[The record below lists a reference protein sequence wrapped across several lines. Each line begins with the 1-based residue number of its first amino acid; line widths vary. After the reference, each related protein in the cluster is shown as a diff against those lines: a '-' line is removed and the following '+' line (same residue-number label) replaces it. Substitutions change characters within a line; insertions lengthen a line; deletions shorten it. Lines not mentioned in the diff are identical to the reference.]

1 MARKL
6 IAAAVAIVLLWFG
19 YVGYTNWR
27 NSHSMANGEIT
38 SVNDG
43 GAQTSAPAAS
53 EPEKPKTT
61 TTTTAAP
68 SSATQPI
75 VIQPSAPPTD
85 SQQPNAVNGA
95 RFAGSGKYQVYRQG
109 NITYRI
115 DTETGQECILLA
127 TNEEWKK
134 PQVYGRGCKTR

>member
-1 MARKL
+1 MARKF
-6 IAAAVAIVLLWFG
+6 IAAAVAILLLWFG
-19 YVGYTNWR
+19 YVSYTNWR
-27 NSHSMANGEIT
+27 KSHSMANGEIT

-43 GAQTSAPAAS
+43 NTQTATPAAT
-53 EPEKPKTT
+53 EPEKPKTPT
-61 TTTTAAP
+61 TTFAAP
-68 SSATQPI
+68 SSSTQPI
-75 VIQPSAPPTD
+75 AIQPSAPLTD
-85 SQQPNAVNGA
+85 SQQPNAVNGS

-134 PQVYGRGCKTR
+134 PQVYQRGCKTR

>member
-19 YVGYTNWR
+19 YVSYTNWR
-27 NSHSMANGEIT
+27 KSHSMANGEIT
-38 SVNDG
+38 SVSDG
-43 GAQTSAPAAS
+43 STQTSAPAAS

-61 TTTTAAP
+61 IAPAPP
-68 SSATQPI
+68 SSSTQPI
-75 VIQPSAPPTD
+75 VIQPSAPLTD

-134 PQVYGRGCKTR
+134 PSVYQRGCKTR